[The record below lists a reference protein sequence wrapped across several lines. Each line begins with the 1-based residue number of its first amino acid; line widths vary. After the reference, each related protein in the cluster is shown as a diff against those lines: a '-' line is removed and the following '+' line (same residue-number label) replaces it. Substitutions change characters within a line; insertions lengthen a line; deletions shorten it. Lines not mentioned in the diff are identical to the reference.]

1 MRILIVDAPGAHP
14 DSYPRVLGAAL
25 HRLGHSAVVHPSK
38 NAAGAWPFRH
48 KFRRHAREVLSV
60 HQPDI
65 VHVVSREPWVAEA
78 FVGRGVPVVHSSE
91 GRVSRSE
98 WVVVPTRAAL
108 NVAAGSG
115 QDLDVQVGHLPYAM
129 EISETPRTYGDF
141 VRVFVP
147 RGDARA
153 ARWVREAAGLAP
165 FIPFHDGGDP
175 REARAVLSLASDPG
189 AWPGGVVEAMAAG
202 RPVVTGW
209 SGPAQE
215 FVLEGV
221 TGFLSAPGDVRSL
234 AAHLG
239 FLWDH
244 PEQALRMGA
253 EAADH
258 AKDEFDP
265 ASHAK
270 MLVRWYL
277 RAGVSRL
284 ALSS

>member
-1 MRILIVDAPGAHP
+1 MRILIIDAPGAHP
-14 DSYPRVLGAAL
+14 ESYSRVLGSAL
-25 HRLGHSAVVHPSK
+25 HRLGHSAIVHPAK
-38 NAAGAWPFRH
+38 DATGAWPFRH
-48 KFRRHAREVLSV
+48 KFRRHAREVLAV

-78 FVGRGVPVVHSSE
+78 FAGRGVPVVHSSE
-91 GRVSRSE
+91 GKVSRSE

-115 QDLDVQVGHLPYAM
+115 QDLDVQVGRLPYAM
-129 EISETPRTYGDF
+129 ELGAPPETYGGF
-141 VRVFVP
+141 VRVFAP

-153 ARWVREAAGLAP
+153 ARWVREAGRLAP
-165 FIPFHDGGDP
+165 FVPLRDDGDP
-175 REARAVLSLASDPG
+175 REARAVLSVASDPG
-189 AWPGGVVEAMAAG
+189 AWPRGVVEAMAAG

-221 TGFLSAPGDVRSL
+221 TGFLSAPGDVPSL
-234 AAHLG
+234 ASHLA

-244 PEQALRMGA
+244 PEQALHMGA
-253 EAADH
+253 EAAER
-258 AKDEFDP
+258 AKAEFAP
-265 ASHAK
+265 AAHAK

>member
-14 DSYPRVLGAAL
+14 ESYPRVLGTAL
-25 HRLGHSAVVHPSK
+25 HRLGHSAIVHPAK
-38 NAAGAWPFRH
+38 DATGPWPFRH
-48 KFRRHAREVLSV
+48 KFRRHAREVLAV
-60 HQPDI
+60 HKPDI
-65 VHVVSREPWVAEA
+65 VHVISREPWVADA
-78 FVGRGVPVVHSSE
+78 FVARGAPVFNSSE

-115 QDLDVQVGHLPYAM
+115 QDLDVQVGRLPYAL
-129 EISETPRTYGDF
+129 EVAPAPASFGSF
-141 VRVFVP
+141 VRVFAP

-153 ARWVREAAGLAP
+153 ARWVKEAAQAAP
-165 FIPFHDGGDP
+165 FVPIRLEGDV

-189 AWPGGVVEAMAAG
+189 AWPAGVPEAMAAG
-202 RPVVTGW
+202 RPVVTTW

-221 TGFLSAPGDVRSL
+221 TGFLSAPGDVKSI
-234 AAHLG
+234 AAHLA

-244 PEQALRMGA
+244 PEDARRMGA
-253 EAADH
+253 EGAES
-258 AKDEFDP
+258 AKEEFDP
-265 ASHAK
+265 AAHAK

-284 ALSS
+284 AV